1 MRKYAAVILLLAALV
16 LLLCACGPFAEV
28 SSTQS
33 RSAVSADP
41 SDTPSPSRSDEHSID
56 LKGFW
61 MEYTDS
67 VFYADSEEKYISLL
81 TEKLD
86 NISAAGFNALFFH
99 VRSNADAGYASE
111 IFPFAKSF
119 TGVQGE
125 YPGFDPLSIAVEEAH
140 KRGIELHAWI
150 NPYRVSASGSDIEAL
165 SPKNPAYIWTHDDD
179 PDNDSFVIPY
189 KEGIYFNPSSDT
201 VRRLIIDGVREILE
215 GYDVDGIH
223 FDDYFYP
230 QSDSDFD
237 IGSYAAYCRT
247 ARYPLSQADWRRA
260 NVDILVSSV
269 WRLAK
274 DFGKPFGISPA
285 APISDNG
292 TDRNYIEYSADV
304 YKWTTNS
311 GYLDYIAPQLYFGY
325 KHKLEY
331 SRFDRLLSAWD
342 SIDRPEGVKLYIG
355 LPAYKIGINND
366 ADLDEWQT
374 DTDILARQYSD
385 CASSTAD
392 GIIVY
397 NYSSFFA
404 DNGLSSAQRENLI
417 KRINEKNNV
426 S

>member
-1 MRKYAAVILLLAALV
+1 M
-16 LLLCACGPFAEV
+16 
-28 SSTQS
+28 
-33 RSAVSADP
+33 
-41 SDTPSPSRSDEHSID
+41 
-56 LKGFW
+56 
-61 MEYTDS
+61 
-67 VFYADSEEKYISLL
+67 
-81 TEKLD
+81 
-86 NISAAGFNALFFH
+86 
-99 VRSNADAGYASE
+99 
-111 IFPFAKSF
+111 
-119 TGVQGE
+119 
-125 YPGFDPLSIAVEEAH
+125 
-140 KRGIELHAWI
+140 
-150 NPYRVSASGSDIEAL
+150 
-165 SPKNPAYIWTHDDD
+165 
-179 PDNDSFVIPY
+179 
-189 KEGIYFNPSSDT
+189 
-201 VRRLIIDGVREILE
+201 
-215 GYDVDGIH
+215 
-223 FDDYFYP
+223 
-230 QSDSDFD
+230 
-237 IGSYAAYCRT
+237 
-247 ARYPLSQADWRRA
+247 
-260 NVDILVSSV
+260 DILVSSV

-304 YKWTTNS
+304 YKWMTNS

-404 DNGLSSAQRENLI
+404 NNGLSSAQRENLI